1 MNAMGSAAGTPVT
14 DAPLPSLDVTVS
26 RLLALYAREDYTPAA
41 VISLLEADPAIA
53 GRLLRL
59 ANSAYYGF
67 ESRVGTL
74 QRAVVLLGGVTVQ
87 AVALGANLLAA
98 WGKQQP
104 PPAVAGIWIDA
115 YLCAKG
121 CRHLGQRL
129 SAHPHRSAPDTLF
142 LTGLLHDIGRV
153 WFLAQS
159 PLEYAA
165 LLEEIDT
172 PAALAPREV
181 ELFGWD
187 HAAAG
192 GALLEAWR
200 LPASIA
206 ATVRHQH
213 HDQLRAELRP
223 DRTLLAAAAALCR
236 GESVPFDADLPASLL
251 GDLAL
256 QLERDR
262 PEAEAFYAAIA

>member
-1 MNAMGSAAGTPVT
+1 MGSAAGTPVT
-14 DAPLPSLDVTVS
+14 DAPLPALDVTVS
-26 RLLALYAREDYTPAA
+26 RLLALYARDDHTAAA
-41 VISLLEADPAIA
+41 VISLLETDPAIT

-67 ESRVGTL
+67 DSRVNTL
-74 QRAVVLLGGVTVQ
+74 QRAVVLLGAVTVQ
-87 AVALGANLLAA
+87 AVALGVNLLAA
-98 WGKQQP
+98 WGQRQL
-104 PPAVAGIWIDA
+104 PPAVAAIWIDA

-142 LTGLLHDIGRV
+142 LTGLLHDIGRI

-159 PLEYAA
+159 PREYAT

-172 PAALAPREV
+172 PAALASREV

-192 GALLEAWR
+192 GALLEAWQ
-200 LPASIA
+200 LPASIT

-213 HDQLRAELRP
+213 SDQLRAELRP
-223 DRTLLAAAAALCR
+223 DWAVLTAAAAACR
-236 GESVPFDADLPASLL
+236 GEPVPADSDIPPGLL
-251 GDLAL
+251 GDLEN